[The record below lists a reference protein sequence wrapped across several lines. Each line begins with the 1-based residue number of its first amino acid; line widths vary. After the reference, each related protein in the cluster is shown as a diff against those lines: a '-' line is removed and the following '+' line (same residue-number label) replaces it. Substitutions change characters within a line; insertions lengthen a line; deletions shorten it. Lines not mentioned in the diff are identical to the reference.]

1 MLFVSSEILHTKNNK
16 CVTINVKLQ
25 CICAMKEY
33 VNKSMD
39 ELRMEDYQSNRKF
52 LFVSSRT
59 SSTNFS
65 SAFGKISSSNLEF
78 SFA

>member
-1 MLFVSSEILHTKNNK
+1 
-16 CVTINVKLQ
+16 
-25 CICAMKEY
+25 MKEY